1 MKNREGNERKR
12 TAHPPISPPPGT
24 YYGAIL
30 FLHSGKIPE
39 KSFRASLQPN
49 QWLLVSFI
57 AFRQPLFVVPCM

>member
-12 TAHPPISPPPGT
+12 TVHPPLPLGT

-49 QWLLVSFI
+49 QWLLVPFI

>member
-1 MKNREGNERKR
+1 MKNREGNERRR
-12 TAHPPISPPPGT
+12 TVPSSPPGT

-49 QWLLVSFI
+49 QWLLVPFI